1 MNKTQNQHSVTPAA
15 PGNWRRDNMIPA
27 MKFTRFLRNALSW
40 RYCLPPMGLMIALLT
55 PIAAAAQVMPG
66 RAQNFDAGWCFSR
79 TDDQGAAQPDFQ
91 DSAWRKLDLPH
102 DWSIE
107 GPVAQDNPSGFRG
120 AFVPTGIGWYR
131 KHFTLSPAD
140 AGKSVFIQF
149 DGVMANSD
157 VYINGFALGHRPNGW
172 VSFQYDLTGHVT
184 FGPDK
189 PNVIAVRAD
198 NSAQPAS
205 RFYTGA
211 GIYRH
216 VYLSVLEPVHIE
228 HDSIVVTT
236 PAVAPDKAT
245 VTVKTTIDNQSAA
258 DAAVSLAVSLTPV
271 GTAKGGSY
279 ADAASA
285 VPAPRTI
292 PAGKSLEISNTYI
305 LSNPAI
311 WDLDTPNLYHATVSL
326 LSDGKTLD
334 SQTVTFGVRQ
344 FEFKS
349 DTGFW
354 LNGKNFKLLGGAVH
368 SEAGAFG
375 VAVPDSVWERR
386 LATLKTLGV
395 NAIRTAHN
403 PPSPDF
409 LDICDRQGLLVMDE
423 LFDVWTVRKY
433 QDQDY
438 STYFRQWWR
447 ADLTDTFRRD
457 RNHPSVVIWS
467 MGNEIHDNL
476 ASAQGK
482 QQFTEM
488 RDLAHQLDTARPVTM
503 AILQPLQHNIF
514 SSGFS
519 DLMDV
524 VGVNY
529 HEQDLLNEHR
539 ARPDYKILGTENHYE
554 LSTWL
559 ALRDN
564 AAYSGQ
570 FLWTGIDYLGEAGAW
585 PRLGNGSG
593 LIDRDAVIKPMGF
606 QRQSWWT
613 SRPMVYVTRGGA
625 ATRGGRGGARGRGAA
640 GAPPDEA
647 ANAAAAADESG
658 GAATVYSN
666 CQEVELFLDGQSLG
680 RKIKPA
686 NDSPRT
692 WTAAA
697 GNLKA
702 VGYNDGK
709 PVATNELRVAGPA
722 AKIALA
728 ADPGANLPH
737 DYDDVCAIQ
746 VTITDAA
753 GNPVVN
759 ATPEV
764 QFTITGPGAIAAIDN
779 GAADN
784 HESFQGNQVR
794 AAGGQCT
801 AYIRSTADS
810 GTITITATAENL
822 ASGIVTLVAQAPKK
836 K

>member
-1 MNKTQNQHSVTPAA
+1 MWRIAMSYRYYLPFIVLLAPFVAA
-15 PGNWRRDNMIPA
+15 GQ
-27 MKFTRFLRNALSW
+27 
-40 RYCLPPMGLMIALLT
+40 IA
-55 PIAAAAQVMPG
+55 PG
-66 RAQNFDAGWCFSR
+66 RAQNFDAGWLFSR
-79 TDDQGAAQPDFQ
+79 TDPKGADQADFA

-107 GPVAQDNPSGFRG
+107 GPVDQNNPSSGRG

-131 KHFTLSPAD
+131 KHFTLAPDA
-140 AGKSVFIQF
+140 AGKTVLIQF

-157 VYINGFALGHRPNGW
+157 VYINGFLLGHRPNGW

-184 FGPDK
+184 FGSDK
-189 PNVIAVRAD
+189 PNVISVRCD

-205 RFYTGA
+205 RFYTGS

-216 VYLSVLEPVHIE
+216 VYISVLDPVHID
-228 HDSIVVTT
+228 HDSIIVTT

-245 VTVKTTIDNQSAA
+245 VNIKTTIDNQSAA
-258 DAAVSLAVSLTPV
+258 DALVSLYVKLTPV

-279 ADAASA
+279 ADAPRAA
-285 VPAPRTI
+285 VSPTTV
-292 PAGKSLEISNTYI
+292 PAGKSLEISGTYT
-305 LSNPAI
+305 LPNPAI
-311 WDLDTPNLYHATVSL
+311 WNLDTPNLYHATVSI
-326 LSDGKTLD
+326 LSNGKTID
-334 SQTVTFGVRQ
+334 SQTVSFGVRQ
-344 FEFKS
+344 IEFKS

-386 LATLKTLGV
+386 LAILKTLGV

-403 PPSPDF
+403 PPSPEF
-409 LDICDRQGLLVMDE
+409 LDICDREGLLVMDE
-423 LFDVWTVRKY
+423 MFDVWTVRKY

-438 STYFRQWWR
+438 STYFRDWWR
-447 ADLTDTFRRD
+447 PDTTDTLRRD

-482 QQFTEM
+482 QQFTDM
-488 RDLAHQLDTARPVTM
+488 RDLAHQLDTTRPVTM

-514 SSGFS
+514 TSGFS

-529 HEQDLLNEHR
+529 HEMDLLNEHK

-564 AAYSGQ
+564 PAYSGQ

-585 PRLGNGSG
+585 PRIGNGSG
-593 LIDRDAVIKPMGF
+593 LIDRDSVIKPLGY
-606 QRQSWWT
+606 QRQSWW
-613 SRPMVYVTRGGA
+613 SAKPMVYIMRSGAGG
-625 ATRGGRGGARGRGAA
+625 RGGRGGAGGRGGRGAAA

-647 ANAAAAADESG
+647 ANATAATATDASG
-658 GAATVYSN
+658 GPVTVYSN
-666 CQEVELFLDGQSLG
+666 CKQVELFLDGKSLG
-680 RKIKPA
+680 SKPKPA
-686 NDSPRT
+686 DDSPRT

-702 VGYNDGK
+702 VGSNDGK
-709 PVATNELRVAGPA
+709 PVATYELHAAGPA

-728 ADPGANLPH
+728 ADPGEAKLPH
-737 DYDDVCAIQ
+737 DYDDVATVQ

-753 GNPVVN
+753 GNRVAS

-764 QFTITGPGAIAAIDN
+764 KFAIAGPGAIAAIDN
-779 GAADN
+779 GAEDN
-784 HESFQGNQVR
+784 HESFQGSQIR

-801 AYIRSTADS
+801 AYIRATANS
-810 GTITITATAENL
+810 GKITVTATADGL
-822 ASGIVTLVAQAPKK
+822 ATGSVTFTAQPPKRK
-836 K
+836 

>member
-1 MNKTQNQHSVTPAA
+1 LVPV
-15 PGNWRRDNMIPA
+15 
-27 MKFTRFLRNALSW
+27 
-40 RYCLPPMGLMIALLT
+40 
-55 PIAAAAQVMPG
+55 IAAAQIAPG
-66 RAQNFDAGWCFSR
+66 RAQNFDAGWSFIAS
-79 TDDQGAAQPDFQ
+79 DAKGADQPDFP

-107 GPVAQDNPSGFRG
+107 GIPAQNNPSGFRG

-131 KHFTLSPAD
+131 KHFTLSPA
-140 AGKSVFIQF
+140 AEGKSVFIQF

-157 VYINGFALGHRPNGW
+157 VYINGFALGHRPDGW
-172 VSFQYDLTGHVT
+172 YSFQYEITSHVN

-189 PNVIAVRAD
+189 PNVIAVRCD

-205 RFYTGA
+205 RFYTGS

-216 VYLSVLEPVHIE
+216 VYIHVLDPVHIE
-228 HDSIVVTT
+228 RDSIVVTT
-236 PAVAPDKAT
+236 PSIAQERTTYDEHGQLQIVTTNSIAPERTTINDQSSPTQQLIPLHDAAT
-245 VTVKTTIDNQSAA
+245 VVVKTTIDNQSAA
-258 DAAVSLAVSLTPV
+258 DANVSLAVSLTLASN
-271 GTAKGGSY
+271 TKGGSY

-285 VPAPRTI
+285 IPAPRTV
-292 PAGKSLEISNTYI
+292 PAGKSLEISNTYH
-305 LSNPAI
+305 LTAPAI
-311 WDLDTPNLYHATVSL
+311 WSLDHPNLYKATVSVV
-326 LSDGKTLD
+326 SAGKTLD
-334 SQTVTFGVRQ
+334 SQTVTFGIRQ

-375 VAVPDSVWERR
+375 VAVPDSVWEKR
-386 LATLKTLGV
+386 LATLKFLGV

-403 PPSPDF
+403 PPSPEF
-409 LDICDRQGLLVMDE
+409 LDICDRLGLLVMDE

-447 ADLTDTFRRD
+447 TDVTGTLRRD
-457 RNHPSVVIWS
+457 RNHPSIVLWS

-503 AILQPLQHNIF
+503 AILQPLQHSIF

-524 VGVNY
+524 LGVNY

-539 ARPDYKILGTENHYE
+539 ARPDYKILGTENHSE
-554 LSTWL
+554 ISTWL

-564 AAYSGQ
+564 PAYAGQ
-570 FLWTGIDYLGEAGAW
+570 FLWTGIDYLGEAGSW
-585 PRLGNGSG
+585 PRIGNGSG
-593 LIDRDAVIKPMGF
+593 LIDRDSVIKPMGY
-606 QRQSWWT
+606 QRQSWWST
-613 SRPMVYVTRGGA
+613 KPMVYITRGGA
-625 ATRGGRGGARGRGAA
+625 GARGGRGGGGGGGARGRGAA
-640 GAPPDEA
+640 GVPPDEA
-647 ANAAAAADESG
+647 ANAALETG
-658 GAATVYSN
+658 GAGGNATVYSN
-666 CQEVELFLDGQSLG
+666 CQEVELFLDGRSLG
-680 RKIKPA
+680 RKTKPA

-692 WTAAA
+692 WTSAA

-702 VGYNDGK
+702 VGYNNNE
-709 PVATNELRVAGPA
+709 PVATNELHTAGPA
-722 AKIALA
+722 AKVSLA
-728 ADPGANLPH
+728 ADPGDVLPH
-737 DYDDVCAIQ
+737 DYDHVSIIQ
-746 VTITDAA
+746 VTITDTA
-753 GNPVVN
+753 GNPIPG

-764 QFTITGPGAIAAIDN
+764 RFAITGPGAIAAIDN

-784 HESFQGNQVR
+784 HGPFQGNQVR

-810 GTITITATAENL
+810 GTITVTATAENL
-822 ASGIVTLVAQAPKK
+822 ASGTVTLVAQPAKMK
-836 K
+836 TN